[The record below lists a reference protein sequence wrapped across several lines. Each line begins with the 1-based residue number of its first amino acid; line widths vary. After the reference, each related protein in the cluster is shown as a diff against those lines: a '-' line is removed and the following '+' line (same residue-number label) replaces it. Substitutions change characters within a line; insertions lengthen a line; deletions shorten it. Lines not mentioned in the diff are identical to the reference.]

1 MRFKVDDRVMS
12 KKISHVCF
20 HSPSAKLTIK
30 KQYWQIHAT
39 YPKRI
44 DHFRALEIK
53 LWKGV
58 GRYIS
63 SSYEL
68 NEFPSYGLHLLRDEV
83 LINCKTENYNY
94 IRFKMRCAL
103 GLPSGGFKKKRCLRS
118 RTIFKMLAKNSSQTS
133 QVRSRS
139 ALGSRCSLNMTT
151 KRYKSKQ
158 STNDYATSN
167 FTTTVTV
174 LEIHNN
180 MWNSFF
186 GCFCV
191 PNSLSNEET
200 PLNFPWLRVLWRKK
214 RKLYRKSTDQHC
226 VRTDWL
232 ASLPMAFALVSKRV
246 TVHNISFDGCA
257 WLSWRKILFRST
269 QNWMRQCGIRKH
281 TSV

>member
-1 MRFKVDDRVMS
+1 
-12 KKISHVCF
+12 
-20 HSPSAKLTIK
+20 
-30 KQYWQIHAT
+30 
-39 YPKRI
+39 
-44 DHFRALEIK
+44 
-53 LWKGV
+53 
-58 GRYIS
+58 
-63 SSYEL
+63 
-68 NEFPSYGLHLLRDEV
+68 
-83 LINCKTENYNY
+83 
-94 IRFKMRCAL
+94 
-103 GLPSGGFKKKRCLRS
+103 
-118 RTIFKMLAKNSSQTS
+118 
-133 QVRSRS
+133 
-139 ALGSRCSLNMTT
+139 MTT

-186 GCFCV
+186 DCFCV

-200 PLNFPWLRVLWRKK
+200 PLNFPWLRVLWRNK
-214 RKLYRKSTDQHC
+214 RKLYRKPTDQPW

-246 TVHNISFDGCA
+246 TVHNLSFDGCA

-281 TSV
+281 APFSMIHAVARFFESPFFPVFIFALFFCFFTRGQSELCDELQQRRPVKCQRVVASMEVDKENEFPPFYCKNHRQEKQPQSITDARAVTFHLKVSPSFLH